1 MLETIVPERVAIDV
15 RSEFCDDGLF
25 SEEIECLGVV
35 VEKRLRE
42 FTTGRVCARKSLLK
56 LGISPCP
63 IRIGPQRE
71 PIWPK
76 GIAGSITHCTGYCAA
91 AVARSVD
98 LASIGIDAE
107 ENLPLC
113 EGVLEVIASPQEQT
127 EIRTLG
133 GSGLHWD
140 RLLFSAKESVF
151 KAWYG
156 LAGQWLDFSECDI
169 LWGPEGDLESVGEDL
184 FAGIFIAHLARS
196 WSSGGDNSSREA
208 KNRFEG
214 RFVFGK
220 EHLATMVTVPAS
232 KAGLV

>member
-1 MLETIVPERVAIDV
+1 MLETIAPERVAIDV

-25 SEEIECLGVV
+25 SEERECLGVV

-63 IRIGPQRE
+63 IRIGPLRE

-107 ENLPLC
+107 ENLPLG
-113 EGVLEVIASPQEQT
+113 EGVLEVISTPRERA
-127 EIRTLG
+127 EIYLRG
-133 GSGLHWD
+133 GSRLHWD

-151 KAWYG
+151 KAWYH
-156 LAGQWLDFSECDI
+156 LASQWLDFSECTI
-169 LWGPEGDLESVGEDL
+169 QWGPSADLKPVGEDL
-184 FAGIFIAHLARS
+184 IAGTFVAHLSRS
-196 WSSGGDNSSREA
+196 WSSSGDIQSRDA
-208 KNRFEG
+208 HNRFEG
-214 RFVFGK
+214 RYVFGK
-220 EHLATMVTVPAS
+220 EHLATMVTVDRS
-232 KAGLV
+232 AGR

>member
-1 MLETIVPERVAIDV
+1 MLETIAPECVAIDV
-15 RSEFCDDGLF
+15 RYEFCVDGLF
-25 SEEIECLGVV
+25 SEERDGLGVV
-35 VEKRLRE
+35 VDKRLRE
-42 FTTGRVCARKSLLK
+42 FTTGRACARKSLLK
-56 LGISPCP
+56 LGIPPCP
-63 IRIGPQRE
+63 IRIGPRRE

-76 GIAGSITHCTGYCAA
+76 GIVGSITHCSGCCAA
-91 AVARSVD
+91 AVARSLD
-98 LASIGIDAE
+98 LCSIGIDAE
-107 ENLPLC
+107 ENLPLG

-169 LWGPEGDLESVGEDL
+169 LWGPEGDLESVGENL
-184 FAGIFIAHLARS
+184 FAGKFVAHLARS
-196 WSSGGDNSSREA
+196 WSSCTDNSRRDA
-208 KNRFEG
+208 QNRYEG

-232 KAGLV
+232 KASLV

>member
-1 MLETIVPERVAIDV
+1 MLETIAPERVAIDV
-15 RSEFCDDGLF
+15 RSEFCDSGLF
-25 SEEIECLGVV
+25 PEERECLGVV
-35 VEKRLRE
+35 VDKRLRE
-42 FTTGRVCARKSLLK
+42 FTTGRACARKSLLK

-107 ENLPLC
+107 ENLPLG
-113 EGVLEVIASPQEQT
+113 EGVLELISTPRERA
-127 EIRTLG
+127 EIYLRG
-133 GSGLHWD
+133 GDRLHWD

-184 FAGIFIAHLARS
+184 FAGIFVAHLARS

-208 KNRFEG
+208 QNRYEG

-220 EHLATMVTVPAS
+220 EHLATMVTVDRS
-232 KAGLV
+232 AGR

>member
-1 MLETIVPERVAIDV
+1 MLETIVPECVAIDV

-25 SEEIECLGVV
+25 SEERECLGVV
-35 VEKRLRE
+35 VEKKLRE
-42 FTTGRVCARKSLLK
+42 FTTGRFCARNALLK

-63 IRIGPQRE
+63 IRIGTQRE

-76 GIAGSITHCTGYCAA
+76 GIAGSITHFTGYCAA

-113 EGVLEVIASPQEQT
+113 EGVLEVIASPQERT
-127 EIRTLG
+127 EIRLRG
-133 GSGLHWD
+133 GDQLHWD

-156 LAGQWLDFSECDI
+156 LANQWLDFFECTI
-169 LWGPEGDLESVGEDL
+169 QWGPSGDLKPVGEDV
-184 FAGIFIAHLARS
+184 FAGTFVAHLSRS
-196 WSSGGDNSSREA
+196 WSGSREIP
-208 KNRFEG
+208 NRFEG

-220 EHLATMVTVPAS
+220 EHLATMVTVDRS
-232 KAGLV
+232 AGR